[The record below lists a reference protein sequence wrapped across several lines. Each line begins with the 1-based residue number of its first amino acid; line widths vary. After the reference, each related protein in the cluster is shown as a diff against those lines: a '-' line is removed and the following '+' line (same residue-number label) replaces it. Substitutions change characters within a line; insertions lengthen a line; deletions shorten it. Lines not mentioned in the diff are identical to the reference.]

1 MATVKS
7 TYSPTEDP
15 GSVPSTY
22 IRQFTTSTALVPE
35 DPMPSGPLHTCDI
48 QKLTYTPYTHK

>member
-7 TYSPTEDP
+7 TYSPAEDL

-22 IRQFTTSTALVPE
+22 IRQFTTSKAFVPE
-35 DPMPSGPLHTCDI
+35 DPMPSDPLHTCGI